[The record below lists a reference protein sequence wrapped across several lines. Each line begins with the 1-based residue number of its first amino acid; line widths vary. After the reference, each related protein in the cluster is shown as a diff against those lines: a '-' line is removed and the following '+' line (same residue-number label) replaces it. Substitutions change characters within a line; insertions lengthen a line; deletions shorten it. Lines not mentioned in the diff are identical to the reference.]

1 MLVLTR
7 KPGETVVIGGDIR
20 LTVVSLGPGRVK
32 LGVEAP
38 KWMSVDRGE
47 VHERK
52 VAEDRAAAG
61 ANAALPVELDA
72 EPAPAHNNRI
82 ADKLPPEAPPAV
94 QGGQARLPRKPR

>member
-7 KPGETVVIGGDIR
+7 KPGETVIIGGDIR

-32 LGVEAP
+32 IGVEAP

-52 VAEDRAAAG
+52 VAEDRATTEVEVE
-61 ANAALPVELDA
+61 LPVELMSDGTTVR
-72 EPAPAHNNRI
+72 NRI
-82 ADKLPPEAPPAV
+82 ADKLPPAAPPLNPPT
-94 QGGQARLPRKPR
+94 GRLPRKPR

>member
-52 VAEDRAAAG
+52 VAEDRAG
-61 ANAALPVELDA
+61 MVEVEIPVELLGDGTTVR
-72 EPAPAHNNRI
+72 NRI
-82 ADKLPPEAPPAV
+82 ADKLPPETPPVPPA
-94 QGGQARLPRKPR
+94 GRLPRKPR

>member
-7 KPGETVVIGGDIR
+7 KPGETVIIGGDIR

-38 KWMSVDRGE
+38 KWMTVDRGE

-52 VAEDRAAAG
+52 VAEERASAADV
-61 ANAALPVELDA
+61 AAALPVELIEGQA
-72 EPAPAHNNRI
+72 VKNRI
-82 ADKLPPEAPPAV
+82 ADKLPPSPPA
-94 QGGQARLPRKPR
+94 AEPPADRLPRKPR

>member
-7 KPGETVVIGGDIR
+7 KPGETVIIGGDIR

-38 KWMSVDRGE
+38 KWMTVDRGE

-52 VAEDRAAAG
+52 VAEERAASSDV
-61 ANAALPVELDA
+61 AAVSVELV
-72 EPAPAHNNRI
+72 EGQTVKNRI
-82 ADKLPPEAPPAV
+82 ADKLPPDPQQEPPA
-94 QGGQARLPRKPR
+94 GRLPRKPR

>member
-52 VAEDRAAAG
+52 VAEDRAEV
-61 ANAALPVELDA
+61 NAALPVELDA
-72 EPAPAHNNRI
+72 DPAPVHNRI
-82 ADKLPPEAPPAV
+82 ADKLPPEVPPA
-94 QGGQARLPRKPR
+94 GPGDSARLPRKPR